1 MTLSLKRPASSSRTQ
16 LIRDLTLSAE
26 APMAFCVRLL
36 LQQLMWTGRSEQLFE
51 LFGRDPRRMDLVDAR
66 NLLLRLGYGSTQE
79 ILQSW
84 HQLQSHFLPALYLS
98 PEQKPYVLSRDGE
111 GQLLAANAEGR
122 FGLEDVLEG
131 GSLVV
136 FHEATSSERVGLV
149 QQVLYRFRN
158 RISLLYGISFGLAC
172 LALVVPF
179 FVRAIYNIVIPSEN
193 LFTGTWLL
201 IGVLLLF
208 GLDWTLRQW
217 RSSQLAQLAA
227 RLDALLGVKLIEKA
241 LSLDCNQSEILGTR
255 SYQNRQRNLDALLI
269 YLQGPLALALLD
281 FPFVLLYLGA
291 IALIA
296 GPLVLIPLILMGF
309 TSLLVVMMA
318 RYYGVASDLSLA
330 SEVGIAQA
338 QQELVSRFLEIKQS
352 NLEWVWLQRLR
363 GLSAQSTSSALT
375 INRQLGRLQVILS
388 TASQLAGVLT
398 LAFGAWVVSTSTEG
412 AAAMGT
418 LIAAMFLVWRV
429 FTPFQQL
436 MNAMLRLGPMR
447 KQFAQLD
454 QFFKLRQTTPKAA
467 DSSHQRLYGSI
478 LLDSAACRLGRE
490 GCLALTRVSLSVEP
504 GQVLALTGKAGCGKS
519 AVLRLIDQLYPLS
532 SGSLLFDGLDH
543 RQFSADL
550 IQRNI
555 AFVMERSQL
564 LPGTV
569 LSNLMAMNAD
579 ATPSHVRSIC
589 DRLGILNYL
598 ESLPNGLETS
608 LDEALVY
615 RLPHGVR
622 RLLSLAQAL
631 IKDTP
636 ILLIDD
642 LSQGLT
648 PDQFQMFLEV
658 LPSLRVSFFNGQPR
672 SIVIATDNRAL
683 LERADQLCILD
694 KGVSTFQG
702 TAKELQ
708 QRLQKPP
715 R

>member
-1 MTLSLKRPASSSRTQ
+1 MTLSSKRPQSSSRAQ

-36 LQQLMWTGRSEQLFE
+36 LQQLMWMGRPEQLFE

-84 HQLQSHFLPALYLS
+84 HQLQSYCLPALYLT
-98 PEQKPYVLSRDGE
+98 PDQQPYVLSRDGE
-111 GQLLAANAEGR
+111 GRLVAANAEGR
-122 FGLEDVLEG
+122 FGVEEVPEG

-136 FHEATSSERVGLV
+136 FHEAASNERVALV

-158 RISLLYGISFGLAC
+158 RISLLYGISFAMAL

-179 FVRAIYNIVIPSEN
+179 YIRAVYNVVIPSEN
-193 LFTGTWLL
+193 LITGIWLF

-217 RSSQLAQLAA
+217 RSSQLSQLAA
-227 RLDALLGVKLIEKA
+227 RLDALFGVKLIEKTIG
-241 LSLDCNQSEILGTR
+241 LDYNQTETLGTR
-255 SYQNRQRNLDALLI
+255 SFNNRQRNLDALLV
-269 YLQGPLALALLD
+269 YLQGPLALAFLD

-296 GPLVLIPLILMGF
+296 GPLVLIPLILMGV
-309 TSLLVVMMA
+309 TALLVVVMA
-318 RYYGVASDLSLA
+318 RDYGVAADLSIA

-338 QQELVSRFLEIKQS
+338 QQELVSRFLEVKQS

-375 INRQLGRLQVILS
+375 INRQLGRLQVIVS

-398 LAFGAWVVSTSTEG
+398 LAFGVWIASTRNEG
-412 AAAMGT
+412 PAVMGT
-418 LIAAMFLVWRV
+418 LIAAMFFVWRV

-436 MNAMLRLGPMR
+436 MNAMLRLSSMR

-454 QFFKLRQTTPKAA
+454 QFFKLRQNARTAA
-467 DSSHQRLYGSI
+467 ESTHQRLYGSI
-478 LLDSAACRLGRE
+478 LMDTAACRLGRD
-490 GCLALTRVSLSVEP
+490 GSLALTRVSLSVEP

-519 AVLRLIDQLYPLS
+519 AVLRVIDQLYPLS
-532 SGSLLFDGLDH
+532 SGSLLFDGVDY
-543 RQFSADL
+543 RQFNTDL

-555 AFVMERSQL
+555 AFVMERSEL

-579 ATPSHVRSIC
+579 ATPAHVRSIC
-589 DRLGILNYL
+589 ERLGILNYL
-598 ESLPNGLETS
+598 ESLPHGLETS
-608 LDEALVY
+608 LDDALVY
-615 RLPHGVR
+615 QLPHGVL

-642 LSQGLT
+642 LSQGLS
-648 PDQFQMFLEV
+648 PDQFQMFLEA
-658 LPSLRVSFFNGQPR
+658 LPSFRLSMFSGQPR
-672 SIVIATDNRAL
+672 TVVIATDNRAL
-683 LERADQLCILD
+683 LEKADQLCILD

-702 TAKELQ
+702 TAEELR
-708 QRLQKPP
+708 QRLQKSP
-715 R
+715 

>member
-1 MTLSLKRPASSSRTQ
+1 MTLSSKRPQSSSRAQ

-36 LQQLMWTGRSEQLFE
+36 LQQLMWMGRPEQLFE

-84 HQLQSHFLPALYLS
+84 HQLQSYCLPALYLT
-98 PEQKPYVLSRDGE
+98 PDQQPYVLSRDGE
-111 GQLLAANAEGR
+111 GRLVAANAEGR
-122 FGLEDVLEG
+122 FGVEEVPEG

-136 FHEATSSERVGLV
+136 FHEAASNERVALV

-158 RISLLYGISFGLAC
+158 RISLLYGISFAMAL

-179 FVRAIYNIVIPSEN
+179 YIRAVYNVVIPSEN
-193 LFTGTWLL
+193 LITGIWLF

-217 RSSQLAQLAA
+217 RSSQLSQLAA
-227 RLDALLGVKLIEKA
+227 RLDALFGVKLIEKTIG
-241 LSLDCNQSEILGTR
+241 LDYNQTETLGTR
-255 SYQNRQRNLDALLI
+255 SFNNRQRNLDALLV
-269 YLQGPLALALLD
+269 YLQGPLALAFLD

-296 GPLVLIPLILMGF
+296 GPLVLIPLILMGV
-309 TSLLVVMMA
+309 TALLVVVMA
-318 RYYGVASDLSLA
+318 RYYGVAADLSIA

-338 QQELVSRFLEIKQS
+338 QQELVSRFLEVKQS

-375 INRQLGRLQVILS
+375 INRQLGRLQVIVS

-398 LAFGAWVVSTSTEG
+398 LAFGVWIASTTNEG

-418 LIAAMFLVWRV
+418 LIAAMFFVWRV

-436 MNAMLRLGPMR
+436 MNAMLRLSSMR

-454 QFFKLRQTTPKAA
+454 QFFKLRQNARTAA
-467 DSSHQRLYGSI
+467 ESTHQRLYGSI
-478 LLDSAACRLGRE
+478 LMDTAACRLGRD
-490 GCLALTRVSLSVEP
+490 GSLALTRVSLSVEP

-519 AVLRLIDQLYPLS
+519 AVLRVIDQLYPLS
-532 SGSLLFDGLDH
+532 SGSLLFDGLDY
-543 RQFSADL
+543 RQFNTDL

-555 AFVMERSQL
+555 AFVMERSEL

-579 ATPSHVRSIC
+579 ATPAHVRSIC
-589 DRLGILNYL
+589 ERLGILNYL
-598 ESLPNGLETS
+598 ESLPHGLETS
-608 LDEALVY
+608 LDDALVY
-615 RLPHGVR
+615 QLPHGVL

-642 LSQGLT
+642 LSQGLS
-648 PDQFQMFLEV
+648 PDQFQMFLEA
-658 LPSLRVSFFNGQPR
+658 LPSFRLSMFSGQPR
-672 SIVIATDNRAL
+672 TVVIATDNRAL
-683 LERADQLCILD
+683 LEKADQLCILD

-702 TAKELQ
+702 TAEELR
-708 QRLQKPP
+708 QRLQKSP
-715 R
+715 